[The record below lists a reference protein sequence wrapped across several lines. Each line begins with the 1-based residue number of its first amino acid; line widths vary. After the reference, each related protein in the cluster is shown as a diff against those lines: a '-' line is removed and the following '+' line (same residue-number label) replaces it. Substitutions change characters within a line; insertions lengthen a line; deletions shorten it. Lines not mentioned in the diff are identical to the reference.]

1 MRVVAERGGN
11 NNNNGEGSKCA
22 CVFER
27 SIEQV

>member
-1 MRVVAERGGN
+1 MRVVAERGG

-27 SIEQV
+27 SVEQV